1 MVLRKRGFTLIE
13 LMLVIAIVAVLA
25 AIALPSYRQH
35 VIKANR
41 TAAQGF
47 TMDVATREHQ
57 ILLDS
62 RNYVSVAA
70 NDFPN
75 KPSDASPGVS
85 LIPPK
90 ETVGNY
96 TFTVTAVNTATPP
109 TFVVTGVA
117 VGPQASDGS
126 LGNLTLDQ
134 AGAKFPTPKW
144 ER

>member
-47 TMDVATREHQ
+47 MMDVATREHQ

-62 RNYVSVAA
+62 RNYVPVAQTS
-70 NDFPN
+70 DFPN
-75 KPSDASPGVS
+75 KPSDTPPGVS
-85 LIPPK
+85 LTAPK
-90 ETVGNY
+90 ETTGSY
-96 TFTVTAVNTATPP
+96 TFTVARDNTATPP

-117 VGPQASDGS
+117 IGGQASDGT
-126 LGNLTLDQ
+126 LGDLTLNQ
-134 AGAKFPTPKW
+134 AGVKTPAAKW
-144 ER
+144 

>member
-47 TMDVATREHQ
+47 MMDVATREHQ

-62 RNYVSVAA
+62 RNYVSVAQT
-70 NDFPN
+70 NDFQN
-75 KPSDASPGVS
+75 KPSDANPGVS

-90 ETVGNY
+90 ETTGNY

-117 VGPQASDGS
+117 IGGQAGDGS

-134 AGAKFPTPKW
+134 AGIKLPAAKW
-144 ER
+144 

>member
-13 LMLVIAIVAVLA
+13 LMVVIAVVAVLA

-47 TMDVATREHQ
+47 MMDVATREHQ

-62 RNYVSVAA
+62 RNYVSVAQTA
-70 NDFPN
+70 DFPR
-75 KPSDASPGVS
+75 KPSDTPPGVS
-85 LIPPK
+85 LTPPG
-90 ETVGNY
+90 ETTGNY

-117 VGPQASDGS
+117 IGGQASDGT
-126 LGNLTLDQ
+126 LGDLTLNQ
-134 AGAKFPTPKW
+134 AGTKLPAAKW
-144 ER
+144 

>member
-47 TMDVATREHQ
+47 MMDVATREHQ

-62 RNYVSVAA
+62 RNYVSVAQT

-75 KPSDASPGVS
+75 KPSDTPPGVS
-85 LIPPK
+85 LTAPG
-90 ETVGNY
+90 ETAGNY
-96 TFTVTAVNTATPP
+96 TFSVTAVNTATPP

-117 VGPQASDGS
+117 IGGQASDGT
-126 LGNLTLDQ
+126 LGDLTLNQ
-134 AGAKFPTPKW
+134 AGVKFPPAKW
-144 ER
+144 